1 MRMPGKGS
9 RSHAHRDRG
18 PDPGPD
24 PNDGHG
30 RDPIAIVPVD
40 DDPAAMITTNP
51 KSVPEFNT
59 SSLESSVMP
68 CPKTPTS
75 PRQMSPN
82 SWLLRKKPL
91 EMELSIRYAITISA
105 WYYPQQHQQQR
116 NLSRLK
122 SSIEHCLH
130 HWICHVVSDRARTD
144 LLLAS
149 LLGYDRI
156 RLDGILPRVLRARDV
171 TRI

>member
-1 MRMPGKGS
+1 MRMPGKGR

-24 PNDGHG
+24 PDDGHG

-40 DDPAAMITTNP
+40 DDPAATITTNP
-51 KSVPEFNT
+51 KSVPESNK
-59 SSLESSVMP
+59 SSSELSVMP

-75 PRQMSPN
+75 LRQMSQN

-91 EMELSIRYAITISA
+91 EMAQSIRYAITISA
-105 WYYPQQHQQQR
+105 WYYPQQHQQR
-116 NLSRLK
+116 SLSRLK

-130 HWICHVVSDRARTD
+130 HWICRVVSDRARTD
-144 LLLAS
+144 
-149 LLGYDRI
+149 R
-156 RLDGILPRVLRARDV
+156 R
-171 TRI
+171 